1 MFNKLKRKFVEYIY
15 ADHNHS
21 KSVKENLHALLEQI
35 EPGQVGLNVGAGY
48 SRLHPQVKNL
58 DIHDGPNI
66 DYVGSAENLPFA
78 NNSFNLIITQETLEH
93 VSNPFMAM
101 GEISRILK
109 PGGKL
114 YCQLPFIIGFH
125 PGPND
130 YWRFTDQ
137 GIKELVKH
145 SGLKIKSSGITVG
158 GASGFYR
165 VSVEFWSILFSFG
178 RAPFYKAFKAMF
190 AILLYPIKLLDILF
204 DHSPGKDRIAGGY
217 FVIAQKD

>member
-1 MFNKLKRKFVEYIY
+1 MIKKLKRKFVEYIY

-48 SRLHPQVKNL
+48 SRLHPQIKNL
-58 DIHDGPNI
+58 DIQDGPNI
-66 DYVGSAENLPFA
+66 DYVGSAERLPFE
-78 NNSFNLIITQETLEH
+78 NTSFDLIITQETLEH
-93 VSNPFMAM
+93 VSDPFLAM

-130 YWRFTDQ
+130 YWRFSEQ
-137 GIKELVKH
+137 GIKELIKR
-145 SGLKIKSSGITVG
+145 SGLKILNSGITVG
-158 GASGFYR
+158 GEGIIACRWNFGAFCSALEGRLSTKHLKQYLLSCCTRSNGWTFCLITPLKKI
-165 VSVEFWSILFSFG
+165 EFQAVIL
-178 RAPFYKAFKAMF
+178 
-190 AILLYPIKLLDILF
+190 
-204 DHSPGKDRIAGGY
+204 
-217 FVIAQKD
+217 